1 MGAIPSVLILLV
13 LLIEHI
19 SPSFPQAT
27 SEIAHT
33 PRCNPLDVV
42 TRSISAFATS
52 MITVREATVLTVLN
66 VLTSSNMSISC
77 SVFVAFHTKLSV
89 PRSCV
94 LKICG

>member
-33 PRCNPLDVV
+33 PCCNPRRGNPLNIRLCDEHDYSQGGDGVDCVECAYVV
-42 TRSISAFATS
+42 EH
-52 MITVREATVLTVLN
+52 VHLL
-66 VLTSSNMSISC
+66 
-77 SVFVAFHTKLSV
+77 
-89 PRSCV
+89 
-94 LKICG
+94 

>member
-52 MITVREATVLTVLN
+52 MIYSQGGDGVD
-66 VLTSSNMSISC
+66 
-77 SVFVAFHTKLSV
+77 
-89 PRSCV
+89 CV
-94 LKICG
+94 ECAYVVEHVHLL